1 MTFLGTPG
9 AKGIKFTKIIW
20 NLQTRKFQKVSKVF
34 VVEDFCDSVNM
45 FQDIYSQLY
54 LRDSDIIEKH
64 GTFQKIFLFPCQI
77 TILL

>member
-1 MTFLGTPG
+1 MTFLWTPRV
-9 AKGIKFTKIIW
+9 KDYMKFTNQKI
-20 NLQTRKFQKVSKVF
+20 SKVF
-34 VVEDFCDSVNM
+34 VAEDFCDSVNM